1 MDKELGYDLNI
12 AKSLTGIEDEELLKF
27 YINSV
32 ILKIERVIG
41 YKLLK
46 SKITSLVSGLNT
58 NYIFLPEKEIEQV
71 LNVNMGCKILPFSY
85 INRKIIFD
93 EIISKNSYV
102 EIQYIAGYDEIPSD
116 ILLFIC
122 STIKETIT
130 NEEGLKSYG
139 IRGINYTFLNKIEQS
154 DNFIRGIRDL
164 FGIVGIW

>member
-1 MDKELGYDLNI
+1 MDKELGYDLNM

-41 YKLLK
+41 YKLL
-46 SKITSLVSGLNT
+46 TSLISGLNT
-58 NYIFLPEKEIEQV
+58 NYVFLPEKKIEQV
-71 LNVNMGCKILPFSY
+71 LNVNRGCKMLPFSY

-122 STIKETIT
+122 STIKENIT
-130 NEEGLKSYG
+130 NEEGLKSYA

-154 DNFIRGIRDL
+154 DNFIRGVKDL
-164 FGIVGIW
+164 FGVIEIW

>member
-46 SKITSLVSGLNT
+46 SKITSLVGGLNT
-58 NYIFLPEKEIEQV
+58 NYVFLPEKEIEQV

-85 INRKIIFD
+85 INRKVIFD
-93 EIISKNSYV
+93 KIISKNSYV

-122 STIKETIT
+122 SIIKENIT
-130 NEEGLKSYG
+130 NEDGLKSYA
-139 IRGINYTFLNKIEQS
+139 IRGISYTFLNKIEQS
-154 DNFIRGIRDL
+154 DNFVRGVRDL
-164 FGIVGIW
+164 FGVVEI

>member
-46 SKITSLVSGLNT
+46 SKITSLVGGLNT
-58 NYIFLPEKEIEQV
+58 NYVFLPEKEIEQV

-85 INRKIIFD
+85 INRKVIFD

>member
-46 SKITSLVSGLNT
+46 SKITSLVGGLNT
-58 NYIFLPEKEIEQV
+58 NYVFLPEKEIEQV

-85 INRKIIFD
+85 INRKVIFD

-116 ILLFIC
+116 ILLFIY

-154 DNFIRGIRDL
+154 DNFIRGVRDL
-164 FGIVGIW
+164 FGVIGI

>member
-46 SKITSLVSGLNT
+46 SKITSLVGGLNT
-58 NYIFLPEKEIEQV
+58 NYVFLPEKEIEQV

-85 INRKIIFD
+85 INIK
-93 EIISKNSYV
+93 IISKNSYV

-139 IRGINYTFLNKIEQS
+139 IRGINYTFLDKIEQS

-164 FGIVGIW
+164 FGIVGI

>member
-12 AKSLTGIEDEELLKF
+12 AKSLIGIEDEELLKF

-46 SKITSLVSGLNT
+46 SKITSLVGGLNT
-58 NYIFLPEKEIEQV
+58 NYVFLPEKEIEQV

-85 INRKIIFD
+85 INRKVIFD

-122 STIKETIT
+122 STIKENIT
-130 NEEGLKSYG
+130 NEEGLKSYA

-154 DNFIRGIRDL
+154 DNFIRGVKDL
-164 FGIVGIW
+164 FGVIEI

>member
-46 SKITSLVSGLNT
+46 SKITSLVGGLNT
-58 NYIFLPEKEIEQV
+58 NYVFLPEKEIEQV

-85 INRKIIFD
+85 INRKVIFD

-116 ILLFIC
+116 ILLFIY

-154 DNFIRGIRDL
+154 DNFIRGVRDL
-164 FGIVGIW
+164 FGVIEI

>member
-46 SKITSLVSGLNT
+46 SKITSLVGGLNT
-58 NYIFLPEKEIEQV
+58 NYVFLPEKEIEQV

-85 INRKIIFD
+85 INRKVIFD
-93 EIISKNSYV
+93 EIIFKNSYV

-154 DNFIRGIRDL
+154 DNFIRVIRDL

>member
-46 SKITSLVSGLNT
+46 SKITSLVGGLNT
-58 NYIFLPEKEIEQV
+58 NYVFLQEKEIEQV

-85 INRKIIFD
+85 INRKVIFD
-93 EIISKNSYV
+93 EIISKNSYI

-116 ILLFIC
+116 VLLFIC
-122 STIKETIT
+122 SIIKENIT
-130 NEEGLKSYG
+130 NEDGLKSYA
-139 IRGINYTFLNKIEQS
+139 IRGISYTFLNKIEQS
-154 DNFIRGIRDL
+154 DNFVRGVRDL
-164 FGIVGIW
+164 FGVVEI

>member
-27 YINSV
+27 YINSM

-71 LNVNMGCKILPFSY
+71 LNVNMGCKILSFSY
-85 INRKIIFD
+85 INRKVIFD

-122 STIKETIT
+122 STIKEAIT

-164 FGIVGIW
+164 FGIVGI

>member
-71 LNVNMGCKILPFSY
+71 LNVNMGCKILSFSY
-85 INRKIIFD
+85 INRKVIFD

-122 STIKETIT
+122 SIIKENIT
-130 NEEGLKSYG
+130 NEDGLKSYA
-139 IRGINYTFLNKIEQS
+139 IRGISYTFLNKIEQS
-154 DNFIRGIRDL
+154 DNFVRGVRDL
-164 FGIVGIW
+164 FGVVEI

>member
-12 AKSLTGIEDEELLKF
+12 AKNLTGIEDEELLKF

-46 SKITSLVSGLNT
+46 SKITSLVGGLNT
-58 NYIFLPEKEIEQV
+58 NYVFLPEKEIEQV

-85 INRKIIFD
+85 INRKVIFD
-93 EIISKNSYV
+93 KIISKNSYV

-122 STIKETIT
+122 SIIKENIT
-130 NEEGLKSYG
+130 NEDGLKSYA
-139 IRGINYTFLNKIEQS
+139 IRGISYTFLNKIEQS
-154 DNFIRGIRDL
+154 DNFVRGVRDL
-164 FGIVGIW
+164 FGVVEI

>member
-46 SKITSLVSGLNT
+46 AKITNLISGLNT
-58 NYIFLPEKEIEQV
+58 NYVFLPEKKIEQV
-71 LNVNMGCKILPFSY
+71 LNVNRGCKILPFSY
-85 INRKIIFD
+85 INRKVIFD

-116 ILLFIC
+116 VLLFIC
-122 STIKETIT
+122 SIIKESIT
-130 NEEGLKSYG
+130 NEEGLKSYA
-139 IRGINYTFLNKIEQS
+139 IRGISYTFLNKIEQS
-154 DNFIRGIRDL
+154 DNFVRGVRDL
-164 FGIVGIW
+164 FGVVEI

>member
-46 SKITSLVSGLNT
+46 SKITSLVGGLNT
-58 NYIFLPEKEIEQV
+58 NYVFLPEKEIEQV

-85 INRKIIFD
+85 INRKVIFD

-116 ILLFIC
+116 VLLFIC
-122 STIKETIT
+122 SIIKESIT
-130 NEEGLKSYG
+130 NEEGLKSYA
-139 IRGINYTFLNKIEQS
+139 IRGISYTFLNKIEQS
-154 DNFIRGIRDL
+154 DNFVKGVRDL
-164 FGIVGIW
+164 FGVVEI

>member
-164 FGIVGIW
+164 FGIVGI

>member
-12 AKSLTGIEDEELLKF
+12 AKSLTGIEDEDLLKF

-32 ILKIERVIG
+32 ILKIERAIG

-46 SKITSLVSGLNT
+46 SKITSLVGGLNT
-58 NYIFLPEKEIEQV
+58 NYVFLPEKEIEQV

-85 INRKIIFD
+85 INRKVIFD

-122 STIKETIT
+122 SIIKENIT
-130 NEEGLKSYG
+130 NEDGLKSYA
-139 IRGINYTFLNKIEQS
+139 IRGISYTFLNKIEQS
-154 DNFIRGIRDL
+154 DNFVRGVRDL
-164 FGIVGIW
+164 FGVVEI